1 MCNLFGCNNCNCNR
15 CNGQNLS
22 VASYNGSVSSLYTGN
37 NRSCCNNNPIIVRG
51 PAGATGA
58 TGARGPIGPQGPV
71 GPAGPTGAT
80 GATGATGPQG
90 PIGPVGPAG
99 PTGATGATG
108 ARGPQGPAGP
118 TGATG
123 ATGPQGPA
131 GTNDAIY
138 ANVGASAIT
147 AGSIIPITLST
158 STAPTTLSVV
168 DNAVNIADDGVY
180 LVSYFA
186 DGSVPEGDFS
196 TTLYQNGTAIAN
208 ESIIF
213 TDSSGAGS
221 KTILVNLASGDTLS
235 IYNTSAST
243 ATFNDASLTVLKL
256 A

>member
-15 CNGQNLS
+15 CNGQGLS
-22 VASYNGSVSSLYTGN
+22 IASDNGSVVSLFTNN
-37 NRSCCNNNPIIVRG
+37 NRSCCNNNAIIVRG

-80 GATGATGPQG
+80 GATGPQG

-108 ARGPQGPAGP
+108 ATGPQGPI
-118 TGATG
+118 
-123 ATGPQGPA
+123 GPA

-138 ANVGASAIT
+138 ANVGASAVT

-168 DNAVNIADDGVY
+168 DNAVNIADAGTY

-196 TTLYQNGTAIAN
+196 TTLYRNGTAIAN